1 MAGLNDDT
9 TLFLDSLNHP
19 LRADIEVLRH
29 LILSANDRLAENTKW
44 NAPNYSVGGED
55 RVTMRINPPKQL
67 QLIFHRGAKKM
78 DMPAARMIED
88 ESRLL
93 VWKENDRAVASF
105 KTLTD
110 IELRRSQ
117 LTKIIQDWL
126 EATCG

>member
-1 MAGLNDDT
+1 
-9 TLFLDSLNHP
+9 
-19 LRADIEVLRH
+19 
-29 LILSANDRLAENTKW
+29 
-44 NAPNYSVGGED
+44 
-55 RVTMRINPPKQL
+55 
-67 QLIFHRGAKKM
+67 M

-126 EATCG
+126 DATCG